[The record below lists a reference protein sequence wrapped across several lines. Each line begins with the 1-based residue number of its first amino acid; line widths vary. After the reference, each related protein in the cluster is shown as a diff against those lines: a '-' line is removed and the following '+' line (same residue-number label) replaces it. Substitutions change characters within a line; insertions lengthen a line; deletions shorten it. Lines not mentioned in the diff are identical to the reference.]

1 MGRAGARRVTSGST
15 EKQLAGL
22 VTAPL
27 RRPGLHVDGA
37 APLDP
42 ADGRAFQTAGHER
55 PRPPDG
61 PGTNG
66 RDHHVTDGPSRL
78 DEASALSA

>member
-27 RRPGLHVDGA
+27 RRRDSMCTGPRRSIRPTA
-37 APLDP
+37 APS
-42 ADGRAFQTAGHER
+42 RR
-55 PRPPDG
+55 
-61 PGTNG
+61 PGTNDRALQTA
-66 RDHHVTDGPSRL
+66 RDERP
-78 DEASALSA
+78 

>member
-27 RRPGLHVDGA
+27 RRPGLHVHGA

-42 ADGRAFQTAGHER
+42 ADGRALQTARNER
-55 PRPPDG
+55 P
-61 PGTNG
+61 
-66 RDHHVTDGPSRL
+66 
-78 DEASALSA
+78 

>member
-27 RRPGLHVDGA
+27 RRPGLHVHGA

-61 PGTNG
+61 PGRTT
-66 RDHHVTDGPSRL
+66 VTTVWRTTASRP